1 MNESHHIKDLRFSLE
16 VKSFP
21 SISKSDKNHDGQWS
35 IGHHHHRN
43 ILRWQVDLVT
53 PYKPSVIPSFDSLG
67 VFSPIFW
74 PVGSVISF
82 KDMSTLAQW
91 EFPIKVRPLKVPQQ
105 LATVISNLYQ
115 ENHLYHHSCESLSP
129 QKFATKQQCWVIVT
143 TSWSKCPLSYQ
154 HHQNIHHHHHGH
166 WQQCESPS
174 KVGGLPVKLNH
185 HILQNQSPSS
195 SSPSS
200 SSWSMVKLSP

>member
-1 MNESHHIKDLRFSLE
+1 MDESHHIKDLRFSLE

-43 ILRWQVDLVT
+43 ILRWQVDESYLVT

-105 LATVISNLYQ
+105 LATVISFFIRRSTIATIIVRVWTLKSLRPNSNAEL
-115 ENHLYHHSCESLSP
+115 SLS
-129 QKFATKQQCWVIVT
+129 
-143 TSWSKCPLSYQ
+143 TSWSKCPLPYQ

-166 WQQCESPS
+166 WQ
-174 KVGGLPVKLNH
+174 H
-185 HILQNQSPSS
+185 
-195 SSPSS
+195 
-200 SSWSMVKLSP
+200 